1 MKRSR
6 RMLALLSLAAL
17 AGLTGCQSSSYHR
30 AFGRAKFAPSPI
42 GLKNEFGRLNI
53 GAGDALGAAVFGQE
67 LTLAKAEQF
76 GDSQYAAFIQ
86 GADFQ
91 D

>member
-6 RMLALLSLAAL
+6 RTLALLSLVAL
-17 AGLTGCQSSSYHR
+17 AGLTGCQSGSVGRS
-30 AFGRAKFAPSPI
+30 FGRAKFVPTPV
-42 GLKNEFGRLNI
+42 GLKNEFGRLNV

-67 LTLAKAEQF
+67 VTLAKAEQF
-76 GDSQYAAFIQ
+76 GDSQYAAFIE
-86 GADFQ
+86 ANDLN